1 MEIIRELV
9 RSQEPTATALGFFD
23 GVHKGH
29 QAVISECIE
38 FAKIHQLVPAVFTLQ
53 QSPRTVL
60 LGEKPNAIITQD
72 EKMNMFRSLG
82 VERVYLIDFRTI
94 RHISAEDFVRDIL
107 IGTFHAEHTGCGFNY
122 HFGNGA
128 IGNGEMLSSLAAK
141 HGISETTHPRL
152 CYGGL
157 PISSTR
163 IRKCIAEG
171 DVFSA
176 GEMLGRTYGFYC
188 PVEKGQ
194 QLGRKIGFPTINQT
208 LADDLVV
215 PKKGAY
221 ASVVTYNGESHIA
234 VTNIGV
240 RPTVSSENRITV
252 ETWAPEC
259 ELPVPYG
266 ENADVRLYEFI
277 RPEQKYDSLESL
289 RAAVMNDARISEK
302 ILREKYGSL

>member
-23 GVHKGH
+23 GVHRGH
-29 QAVISECIE
+29 QAVISECVS
-38 FAKIHQLVPAVFTLQ
+38 FAKLHQLVPAVFTLQ

-94 RHISAEDFVRDIL
+94 RHITAEDFVRDIL

-122 HFGNGA
+122 HFGSGA
-128 IGNGEMLSSLAAK
+128 IGNGEMLSALAAK

-163 IRKCIAEG
+163 IRKCVAEG
-171 DVFSA
+171 DVVSA
-176 GEMLGRTYGFYC
+176 GEMLGRTYGFYR

-208 LADDLVV
+208 LPDELVV
-215 PKKGAY
+215 PKMGAY
-221 ASVVTYNGESHIA
+221 ASVVTCGGEKHIA

-240 RPTVSSENRITV
+240 RPTVSSENRVTV
-252 ETWAPEC
+252 ETWAPDC
-259 ELPVPYG
+259 RIDIPYG
-266 ENADVRLYEFI
+266 EYADVRLFDFL
-277 RPEQKYDSLESL
+277 RPERKFDSLEAL
-289 RAAVMNDARISEK
+289 RDAVMKDAHAAEK
-302 ILREKYGSL
+302 LLCERYGFS